1 MGESAVAMRTLV
13 FIPAWNEEASVAA
26 VIAGVRERLPDADV
40 LVVDD
45 GSIDATADTARA
57 AGAVVASLPFN
68 QGLGAA
74 LQTGYLY
81 ALRQGYDF
89 CAHLD
94 ADGQHPPPEVARLLE
109 EVRADHA
116 DLVIGSRYRDPGQ
129 AESDDY
135 QPTISRRIG
144 TSVFRFFLTLAT
156 RQRFTDTTSGMRAAN
171 RRVMELF
178 SENYSPD
185 FAEIESLQLAV
196 RQGLRVEEVPVR
208 MLERAGGTS
217 FLTPLRSA
225 FFIFKGLIV
234 LLVGQ
239 FRPRRGGGGA
249 VRRSAQAASCA
260 GEQRGALLA
269 ESSDHPAV
277 HLTAQT
283 RILAAI
289 IAIAFMVM
297 ILELIRRDRLQERY
311 SVVWFVAGLA
321 MLLGAAF
328 PGLLTLVADVMGV
341 RDTNVALFSIVLLM
355 LLGLALNFSVIM
367 SRQAAQITRLAQERA
382 LEKAREQAATE
393 NGGSAQAGT
402 EGPPAPAPRRR

>member
-1 MGESAVAMRTLV
+1 MRTLV
-13 FIPAWNEEASVAA
+13 FIPAWNEADSVAA
-26 VIAGVRERLPDADV
+26 VIAEVRERLPEADL

-45 GSIDATADTARA
+45 GSTDETSARA
-57 AGAVVASLPFN
+57 AEAGAMVAALPFN

-81 ALRQGYDF
+81 ALREGYDF

-94 ADGQHPPPEVARLLE
+94 ADGQHPPAEVGRLLE
-109 EVRADHA
+109 EVRADRA
-116 DLVIGSRYRDPGQ
+116 DLVLGSRYRERGDGE
-129 AESDDY
+129 AGADSAGEDY

-208 MLERAGGTS
+208 MLERTGGSS

-239 FRPRRGGGGA
+239 FRPRKVGA
-249 VRRSAQAASCA
+249 
-260 GEQRGALLA
+260 
-269 ESSDHPAV
+269 
-277 HLTAQT
+277 
-283 RILAAI
+283 
-289 IAIAFMVM
+289 
-297 ILELIRRDRLQERY
+297 ER
-311 SVVWFVAGLA
+311 
-321 MLLGAAF
+321 
-328 PGLLTLVADVMGV
+328 
-341 RDTNVALFSIVLLM
+341 
-355 LLGLALNFSVIM
+355 
-367 SRQAAQITRLAQERA
+367 
-382 LEKAREQAATE
+382 
-393 NGGSAQAGT
+393 
-402 EGPPAPAPRRR
+402 

>member
-1 MGESAVAMRTLV
+1 VRTLV
-13 FIPAWNEEASVAA
+13 FIPAWNEADAVAT

-45 GSIDATADTARA
+45 GSSDETAARAAA

-81 ALRQGYDF
+81 ALRGGYDF

-109 EVRADHA
+109 EVRADRA
-116 DLVIGSRYRDPGQ
+116 DLVIGSRYREADAGDGTEGV
-129 AESDDY
+129 AGEDY
-135 QPTISRRIG
+135 RPTMSRRIG

-208 MLERAGGTS
+208 MLERVGGSS

-225 FFIFKGLIV
+225 FFIFKGMIV

-239 FRPRRGGGGA
+239 FRPRKAGA
-249 VRRSAQAASCA
+249 R
-260 GEQRGALLA
+260 
-269 ESSDHPAV
+269 
-277 HLTAQT
+277 
-283 RILAAI
+283 
-289 IAIAFMVM
+289 
-297 ILELIRRDRLQERY
+297 
-311 SVVWFVAGLA
+311 
-321 MLLGAAF
+321 
-328 PGLLTLVADVMGV
+328 
-341 RDTNVALFSIVLLM
+341 
-355 LLGLALNFSVIM
+355 
-367 SRQAAQITRLAQERA
+367 
-382 LEKAREQAATE
+382 
-393 NGGSAQAGT
+393 
-402 EGPPAPAPRRR
+402 

>member
-1 MGESAVAMRTLV
+1 MAAPVAAGDGGPAWENRRIRTLV
-13 FIPAWNEEASVAA
+13 FIPAWNEADAVAG

-45 GSIDATADTARA
+45 GSTDETAAHAAA
-57 AGAVVASLPFN
+57 AGATVASMPFN

-81 ALRQGYDF
+81 ALREGYDF

-94 ADGQHPPPEVARLLE
+94 ADGQHPPAEVARLLD
-109 EVRADHA
+109 EVRADRA
-116 DLVIGSRYRDPGQ
+116 DLVIGSRYREAGADNGKG
-129 AESDDY
+129 ADGVAGDDY
-135 QPTISRRIG
+135 RPTLSRRIG

-208 MLERAGGTS
+208 MLERVGGSS

-225 FFIFKGLIV
+225 FFIFKGMIV

-239 FRPRRGGGGA
+239 FR
-249 VRRSAQAASCA
+249 
-260 GEQRGALLA
+260 
-269 ESSDHPAV
+269 
-277 HLTAQT
+277 
-283 RILAAI
+283 
-289 IAIAFMVM
+289 
-297 ILELIRRDRLQERY
+297 
-311 SVVWFVAGLA
+311 
-321 MLLGAAF
+321 
-328 PGLLTLVADVMGV
+328 
-341 RDTNVALFSIVLLM
+341 
-355 LLGLALNFSVIM
+355 
-367 SRQAAQITRLAQERA
+367 SR
-382 LEKAREQAATE
+382 KV
-393 NGGSAQAGT
+393 GT
-402 EGPPAPAPRRR
+402 ER